1 MTQKILD
8 PVAGFL
14 YKPGTEVKWT
24 NHLEFWATARVNS
37 LGFLDA
43 EPELP
48 KPAGRLRILLVGD
61 SFVEG
66 AQVSLSEKLQTRLAR
81 ELDAT
86 MGAGRADVVA
96 FGHSGTGQANQLGF
110 YERFGKQ
117 VLQADG
123 QLDRAALRVRVF
135 GHDAERRA
143 LEAILH
149 PAIRRRLE
157 QICRQATSPYAIATV
172 PLLAEGGGRAAY
184 PWLHRILVVDTPTEV
199 QKRRLMQRDGIDAVL
214 AEKMMAAQ
222 ASRAVRLALA
232 DDIVVNDGDIAHLQ
246 RAADD
251 LHRRYLALAEAGN
264 THSMA
269 NNRPL

>member
-1 MTQKILD
+1 MSEYFIGLTGGIASGKSALENAFAVHGIV
-8 PVAGFL
+8 VA
-14 YKPGTEVKWT
+14 
-24 NHLEFWATARVNS
+24 
-37 LGFLDA
+37 DA
-43 EPELP
+43 DL
-48 KPAGRLRILLVGD
+48 
-61 SFVEG
+61 
-66 AQVSLSEKLQTRLAR
+66 LAR
-81 ELDAT
+81 E
-86 MGAGRADVVA
+86 VVQP
-96 FGHSGTGQANQLGF
+96 GTPALAAVV
-110 YERFGKQ
+110 ERFGKQ

-172 PLLAEGGGRAAY
+172 PLLTEGGGRAAY

-222 ASRAVRLALA
+222 ASRAERLALA

-246 RAADD
+246 RAAGD